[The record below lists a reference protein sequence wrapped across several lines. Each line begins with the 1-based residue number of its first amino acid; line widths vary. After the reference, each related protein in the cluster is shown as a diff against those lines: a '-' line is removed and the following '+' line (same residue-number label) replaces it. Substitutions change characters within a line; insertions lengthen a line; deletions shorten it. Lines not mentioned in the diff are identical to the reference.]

1 MKMFVV
7 PLAICATALF
17 TSCND
22 SKSSDSTTNTDSSS
36 AMTSQNNTSNTE
48 EQNLTKNRSIYK
60 AIETG
65 DSATIRPLIAD
76 DAVDH
81 QGPGGGD
88 LKGGANITHML
99 TDMHNHVKDLHFD
112 VVSDAA
118 KGDYVFTMVDMK
130 GTTTDNT
137 YGMPAG
143 SKMDGKSVDVVKIQ
157 DGKMVEHWGFMDMAD
172 VMKMQHEHPMDNS
185 KMKQ

>member
-1 MKMFVV
+1 MKMFVL
-7 PLAICATALF
+7 PLAIGATVVLA
-17 TSCND
+17 SCND
-22 SKSSDSTTNTDSSS
+22 SKTSAATSNTDSSS
-36 AMTSQNNTSNTE
+36 AMMSQNNMNNTE
-48 EQNLTKNRSIYK
+48 EQNLAKNRSIYN

-81 QGPGGGD
+81 QGPGSTD

-99 TDMHNHVKDLHFD
+99 TDMHNHVKDIHFD

-130 GTTTDNT
+130 GTATDNS

-143 SKMDGKSVDVVKIQ
+143 SKMDGRSVDVVKIK

-172 VMKMQHEHPMDNS
+172 VMKMQQQHPMDNS
-185 KMKQ
+185 KMNK